1 MKSIMYH
8 YIREFDNK
16 LPFANFLSIANFK
29 KQLRL
34 FSQKGICEKKTD
46 IMQYSRK
53 YLLTFDDGL
62 KDHLE
67 IAELLKKK
75 NYIGIFFIPSFP
87 YLKKDLLDVHKAH
100 LILGKVGG
108 KTCFLETQNYL
119 KKNRIFNFINKN
131 EKNKFLDIYKTHKD
145 DQYKKEFKRIINYY
159 GNLNFRKRILKFLL
173 KKFDIEI
180 NYKKFYL
187 SEKEIKYM
195 KEIGMIIGA
204 HSHSHILLS
213 RLNYFE
219 QIKEIKTSKKF
230 LENLL
235 DESCNYFCYPYGKKG
250 SYNKSTLKI
259 LKDLNFKKAFV
270 VKHNSISKKT
280 FLQYPYELPRFD
292 CNQF

>member
-1 MKSIMYH
+1 MYH

-16 LPFANFLSIANFK
+16 LPFANFLSISDFK
-29 KQLRL
+29 KQIRL
-34 FSQKGICEKKTD
+34 FSQKGICENETD
-46 IMQYSRK
+46 TMQYSRK
-53 YLLTFDDGL
+53 YLLTFDDGF

-100 LILGKVGG
+100 LILGKVDG
-108 KTCFLETQNYL
+108 KTCILEMQNYL
-119 KKNRIFNFINKN
+119 KKNKIFNFINES
-131 EKNKFLDIYKTHKD
+131 EKNKFLDIYKMHND

-159 GNLNFRKRILKFLL
+159 GNFNFRKRILKFLL
-173 KKFDIEI
+173 KKFDINI

-187 SEKEIKYM
+187 SEKEIKHM
-195 KEIGMIIGA
+195 REIGMIIGA
-204 HSHSHILLS
+204 HGHSHKLLS

-219 QIKEIKTSKKF
+219 QLKEIKTSKKF

-235 DESCNYFCYPYGKKG
+235 NERCNYFCYPYGKKG

-259 LKDLNFKKAFV
+259 LKDLNFKKAFI
-270 VKHNSISKKT
+270 VKHKSISKKT
-280 FLQYPYELPRFD
+280 FFQYPYELPRFD